1 MVRPEGI
8 EPPTFGFVVRDRLQR
23 ETTQPDKYLSTKGWH
38 RSRCRGSL
46 GPIRAGYRTNPAQ
59 DRQLGPARPLACPVS
74 MRSILT
80 VSGRGLAAIAI
91 VAGGPQYVIIVAMV
105 S

>member
-1 MVRPEGI
+1 M
-8 EPPTFGFVVRDRLQR
+8 
-23 ETTQPDKYLSTKGWH
+23 K
-38 RSRCRGSL
+38 
-46 GPIRAGYRTNPAQ
+46 
-59 DRQLGPARPLACPVS
+59 
-74 MRSILT
+74 SILT